1 MLYLLSKNLKRI
13 LVIFKMIKIRKPNDF
28 HHHLRENDLLKLTTK
43 ECFQKF
49 HHVIV
54 MPNLK
59 VPITTIKQ
67 ALEYRNDKIGRA
79 HV

>member
-1 MLYLLSKNLKRI
+1 
-13 LVIFKMIKIRKPNDF
+13 MIKIRKPNDF

-43 ECFQKF
+43 ECFKKF

-67 ALEYRNDKIGRA
+67 AKMK
-79 HV
+79 